1 MRFVYSI
8 KTQRPDPLV
17 YEIEL
22 DEQTLEMISRPDE
35 TEPEWTHLE
44 YKQCDHCPLTTKTHK
59 FCPIALNIHH
69 LINAFKTFQ
78 SIEKCEVTVY
88 AEERVYY
95 KATDIQSGLGALFGL
110 IMATS
115 GCPTMNFLK
124 PMARF
129 HLPFAT
135 LPETI
140 FRSLGSYLIGEFING
155 RIKNDHLSEGLMA
168 RYTTINSLNSFM
180 LKRIDHLL
188 NQKDSQDADQN
199 AIVVLDTLGQLL
211 SLELDDK
218 VSILQ
223 NLYKET
229 PKKSV

>member
-8 KTQRPDPLV
+8 KTQHQPEPLV
-17 YEIEL
+17 YKIEL
-22 DEQTLEMISRPDE
+22 DDNTLEMTSRPE
-35 TEPEWTHLE
+35 EAEPEWTHLE
-44 YKQCDHCPLTTKTHK
+44 YMQCDHCPLSAQTHE

-69 LINAFKTFQ
+69 LINAFKNIQ
-78 SIEKCEVTVY
+78 SIEKCEVTVFT
-88 AEERVYY
+88 EDRVYF
-95 KATDIQSGLGALFGL
+95 KSTDIQSGLGSLFGL

-129 HLPFAT
+129 HLPFST

-155 RIKNDHLSEGLMA
+155 RIKTDGLA
-168 RYTTINSLNSFM
+168 DGLVKRYTLINSLNGFM

-199 AIVVLDTLGQLL
+199 AIVILDTLG
-211 SLELDDK
+211 SLFSMELDDN
-218 VSILQ
+218 VSILH
-223 NLYKET
+223 NLYKDAQ
-229 PKKSV
+229 K